1 LVTLHSP
8 HSDSLKADSGNN
20 SLLRHF
26 LEEQE
31 DSEEELCLKSLC
43 LDNNLDNKV
52 FSSLLFSEVVYL
64 RIKVCL
70 IDPRLFKDNLA
81 ASLKIIKDRMK
92 SSV

>member
-1 LVTLHSP
+1 LVTLHKS

-31 DSEEELCLKSLC
+31 DSEEELCLNSLC
-43 LDNNLDNKV
+43 LDNNSDNKV
-52 FSSLLFSEVVYL
+52 FSSLLFSEVVDL
-64 RIKVCL
+64 RIKICL
-70 IDPRLFKDNLA
+70 VDPRIFKDR
-81 ASLKIIKDRMK
+81 IK

>member
-26 LEEQE
+26 LEEE
-31 DSEEELCLKSLC
+31 DSEEELCLNSLC
-43 LDNNLDNKV
+43 FDNNSDNKV
-52 FSSLLFSEVVYL
+52 FSSLLFSEVEDL

-70 IDPRLFKDNLA
+70 VDPRIFKDR
-81 ASLKIIKDRMK
+81 IK